1 MRRTQASSRH
11 GYFLCLLLIFA
22 AALFLRA
29 WRIAEVPDIVHIDEA
44 GLGRNAWCLA
54 NYGIDRYFNELPTAD
69 ERRWQGEGDL
79 YWLEPDWRKCGSRH
93 SSKTVPA
100 GRADNPRDTPGFPL
114 PGYCPR

>member
-54 NYGIDRYFNELPTAD
+54 N
-69 ERRWQGEGDL
+69 
-79 YWLEPDWRKCGSRH
+79 
-93 SSKTVPA
+93 
-100 GRADNPRDTPGFPL
+100 
-114 PGYCPR
+114 

>member
-44 GLGRNAWCLA
+44 GGGRHTWCLA
-54 NYGIDRYFNELPTAD
+54 KYGV
-69 ERRWQGEGDL
+69 ERDF
-79 YWLEPDWRKCGSRH
+79 K
-93 SSKTVPA
+93 
-100 GRADNPRDTPGFPL
+100 
-114 PGYCPR
+114 